1 MISFSKVTKQYGSQ
15 VLFVDASFQID
26 PGNKIGLVGPNGAGK
41 STIFRLIEGEET
53 VDEGSVERPK
63 KLTTGYFRQEV
74 GDWSGVSALEQTIQ
88 GAGLIADLRVELAH
102 LEDRL
107 GDVDADDYDKVLD
120 RFGDVQDQFSMLG
133 GYDLE
138 ARAARVLAGLGL
150 SASQIEGQIDAL
162 SGGWKMRVALAQVL
176 LKRPEVLLLD
186 EPTNH
191 LDIESILWLEQFLQD
206 YPGTVVMTCHDR
218 DVMNR
223 VVSRIVEIDGGAIR
237 SYSGDYDFYDAQRAE
252 LAVKHEAE
260 YSRQQAMLAKEM
272 RFIERFRGQPSKS
285 SAVQSRAKMVGK
297 IERIQ
302 EPKRHVERDFALA
315 ACSRSGDEVVSMKGL
330 SKHYGDVVVHDGLNL
345 LIRRGERWAIMGEN
359 GAGKSTLL
367 RMIAGVTDPDAG
379 TVRIGSAVD
388 MAYFAQ
394 HLSLIHI

>member
-260 YSRQQAMLAKEM
+260 HSRQQAMLAKEM

-302 EPKRHVERDFALA
+302 EPKRHVERDF
-315 ACSRSGDEVVSMKGL
+315 E
-330 SKHYGDVVVHDGLNL
+330 
-345 LIRRGERWAIMGEN
+345 
-359 GAGKSTLL
+359 
-367 RMIAGVTDPDAG
+367 
-379 TVRIGSAVD
+379 IGRAHV
-388 MAYFAQ
+388 
-394 HLSLIHI
+394 